1 MTLFYRYLAGVKI
14 DCGEKVVY
22 LCPDFTILREQEY
35 SMQVAG
41 GILQVAMKCEGKS
54 LYIDIDNKTPYQ
66 VRLEKVNLP
75 EGMEERDIQYQLPLV
90 F

>member
-1 MTLFYRYLAGVKI
+1 
-14 DCGEKVVY
+14 
-22 LCPDFTILREQEY
+22 
-35 SMQVAG
+35 MQVAG